1 MKTQTSEQL
10 TRLVLRTCNAD
21 MTSYGGFVWPESG
34 HIEAPDFKRTYDCG
48 HGLHGLLEGHGD
60 GKYLN
65 WSDDAKW
72 LVVKIFAN
80 DDLLCGKGDLTDKC
94 KFREG
99 TVVYCGDRSGAVEYL
114 KNHDVDI
121 SACVAGQ
128 ATASGYAGQATASG
142 YGGQATAS
150 GEAGQATA
158 SGEHA
163 LALTWGSSQRAKAG
177 RYGIIALRW
186 FDGNRFRLA
195 IGYIGENGISQD
207 IWYRVTDSGL
217 LIQDSNQ
224 ED

>member
-1 MKTQTSEQL
+1 MNTHTLGQPT

-21 MTSYGGFVWPESG
+21 LTSYNGFQWPESG
-34 HIEAPDFKRTYDCG
+34 HVEAPDFRRTYDCG
-48 HGLHGLLEGHGD
+48 QGLHGLLEGQGD

-65 WSDDAKW
+65 LGDDAKW
-72 LVVKIFAN
+72 LVVEVFAN
-80 DDLLCGKGDLTDKC
+80 DDLLWGKGDLTDKC

-99 TVVYCGDRSGAVEYL
+99 TVVYCGDRSGAVKYL

-142 YGGQATAS
+142 N
-150 GEAGQATA
+150 
-158 SGEHA
+158 HA

-177 RYGIIALRW
+177 RFGIIALRW

-195 IGYIGENGISQD
+195 IGYIGEDGIMQD
-207 IWYRVTDSGL
+207 IWYRVTDAGL
-217 LIQDSNQ
+217 LIQDANQ